1 VTSNSQPTD
10 HALTQ
15 IKSHYDTLSKR
26 QKKVADFIIRQGIDA
41 VYYSASQ
48 IATLTG
54 VDRSTVTRLA
64 QTLGYSGFPELQSA
78 LRGHLI
84 SQTRMTDRLVVSAQH
99 LAQTLAQQAE
109 EEGASSILAQIVRY
123 EFEHVGE
130 LLLKIPDSEIQSAA
144 DMIEKARK
152 VYILGLQYTAP
163 LAMMMATLVGFAR
176 KDYVVLDSNA
186 IHLSKQLED
195 LTAEDVVFGFAF
207 NPVAH
212 LVIRCLRYA
221 KSVGTPIILLSDSSV
236 STAALLGD
244 KVMVAPYH
252 LWSTGYALAPF
263 ALMNAIFGTLILRGG
278 DEAQERVNR
287 LGKIDEFLDVFEP
300 NPE

>member
-1 VTSNSQPTD
+1 VTSNPQPTD

-15 IKSHYDTLSKR
+15 IRSLYNTLSKR

-54 VDRSTVTRLA
+54 VDRSTVTRMA

-99 LAQTLAQQAE
+99 LAKSLDQQAE
-109 EEGASSILAQIVRY
+109 EAGSSSILAEIVRY
-123 EFEHVGE
+123 EFGHVGE
-130 LLLKIPDSEIQSAA
+130 LLLKIPDTEIQDVA
-144 DMIEKARK
+144 DMLEKARK
-152 VYILGLQYTAP
+152 VYILGLQYTNP
-163 LAMMMATLVGFAR
+163 LAHMMATMVGFAR
-176 KDYVVLDSNA
+176 KDYVLMDVNA
-186 IHLSKQLED
+186 MHLSKQLED
-195 LTAEDVVFGFAF
+195 LKAEDVIFGYAF
-207 NPVAH
+207 NPVAN
-212 LVIRCLRYA
+212 LTLRCLRYA

-236 STAALLGD
+236 STAALLAD
-244 KVMVAPYH
+244 KVLVAPYH
-252 LWSTGYALAPF
+252 LWSTGYALAPI
-263 ALMNAIFGTLILRGG
+263 ALMNAIFGALILRGG
-278 DEAQERVNR
+278 DEARERVNR
-287 LGKIDEFLDVFEP
+287 LGKLDEYLDIFEP